1 MPPGGRGL
9 SPRLLDLKIR
19 RLVGARSR
27 APTGVIVFPL
37 SGVSKGAQPFAAGG
51 ILPLCF
57 LTFTQL
63 SLVADDCKK
72 LLVESMNAFLE
83 PIRDRR
89 KALTKT
95 PSSSGTCSKP
105 ATPKPRPGLAESGC
119 AQEKAELYLL
129 EKAGRCL
136 LAAGGSAPDP
146 DLENDACWRAK
157 PRANRRHC
165 FPKRGFQRG
174 SALCRRRHSSS
185 LLLNVYATVA
195 CRRRLQKA
203 PRRIHERLPR
213 THSRPAQG
221 LDKDPKLVWDML
233 EAGNAKARARASRN
247 LDALK
252 KKLNFI
258 F

>member
-1 MPPGGRGL
+1 MLEAGNAKARARPFWMRSRKAELLSFREGRKMPLAAGAQP
-9 SPRLLDLKIR
+9 PDLDLKIMTPA
-19 RLVGARSR
+19 GARSR
-27 APTGVIVFPL
+27 APTGVIVFPP
-37 SGVSKGAQPFAAGG
+37 GV
-51 ILPLCF
+51 
-57 LTFTQL
+57 
-63 SLVADDCKK
+63 
-72 LLVESMNAFLE
+72 
-83 PIRDRR
+83 
-89 KALTKT
+89 
-95 PSSSGTCSKP
+95 
-105 ATPKPRPGLAESGC
+105 PK
-119 AQEKAELYLL
+119 
-129 EKAGRCL
+129 
-136 LAAGGSAPDP
+136 
-146 DLENDACWRAK
+146 
-157 PRANRRHC
+157 
-165 FPKRGFQRG
+165 G

>member
-1 MPPGGRGL
+1 MTP
-9 SPRLLDLKIR
+9 
-19 RLVGARSR
+19 VGARSR
-27 APTGVIVFPL
+27 APAGVVFFPKR
-37 SGVSKGAQPFAAGG
+37 VSKGLSPFGQG

-89 KALTKT
+89 KAL
-95 PSSSGTCSKP
+95 
-105 ATPKPRPGLAESGC
+105 
-119 AQEKAELYLL
+119 
-129 EKAGRCL
+129 
-136 LAAGGSAPDP
+136 
-146 DLENDACWRAK
+146 
-157 PRANRRHC
+157 
-165 FPKRGFQRG
+165 
-174 SALCRRRHSSS
+174 
-185 LLLNVYATVA
+185 
-195 CRRRLQKA
+195 
-203 PRRIHERLPR
+203 
-213 THSRPAQG
+213 
-221 LDKDPKLVWDML
+221 DKDPKLVWDML

>member
-1 MPPGGRGL
+1 MPWRPGG
-9 SPRLLDLKIR
+9 SAPDLLDLENNDAS
-19 RLVGARSR
+19 LAREAARQQASLFSPR
-27 APTGVIVFPL
+27 
-37 SGVSKGAQPFAAGG
+37 VSKGAQP
-51 ILPLCF
+51 P
-57 LTFTQL
+57 
-63 SLVADDCKK
+63 
-72 LLVESMNAFLE
+72 
-83 PIRDRR
+83 
-89 KALTKT
+89 
-95 PSSSGTCSKP
+95 
-105 ATPKPRPGLAESGC
+105 
-119 AQEKAELYLL
+119 
-129 EKAGRCL
+129 
-136 LAAGGSAPDP
+136 
-146 DLENDACWRAK
+146 
-157 PRANRRHC
+157 
-165 FPKRGFQRG
+165 
-174 SALCRRRHSSS
+174 CRRRHSSS

>member
-1 MPPGGRGL
+1 MTPA
-9 SPRLLDLKIR
+9 
-19 RLVGARSR
+19 GARSR
-27 APTGVIVFPL
+27 APTGVIVFPK
-37 SGVSKGAQPFAAGG
+37 GVSKGAQPLAAGG

-105 ATPKPRPGLAESGC
+105 ATPKP
-119 AQEKAELYLL
+119 
-129 EKAGRCL
+129 
-136 LAAGGSAPDP
+136 
-146 DLENDACWRAK
+146 
-157 PRANRRHC
+157 
-165 FPKRGFQRG
+165 
-174 SALCRRRHSSS
+174 
-185 LLLNVYATVA
+185 
-195 CRRRLQKA
+195 
-203 PRRIHERLPR
+203 
-213 THSRPAQG
+213 
-221 LDKDPKLVWDML
+221 
-233 EAGNAKARARASRN
+233 ARASRN

>member
-1 MPPGGRGL
+1 MPL
-9 SPRLLDLKIR
+9 
-19 RLVGARSR
+19 A
-27 APTGVIVFPL
+27 A
-37 SGVSKGAQPFAAGG
+37 GAQP
-51 ILPLCF
+51 
-57 LTFTQL
+57 
-63 SLVADDCKK
+63 
-72 LLVESMNAFLE
+72 
-83 PIRDRR
+83 
-89 KALTKT
+89 
-95 PSSSGTCSKP
+95 
-105 ATPKPRPGLAESGC
+105 
-119 AQEKAELYLL
+119 
-129 EKAGRCL
+129 
-136 LAAGGSAPDP
+136 P
-146 DLENDACWRAK
+146 DLDLENNDACWRAK

-165 FPKRGFQRG
+165 FPQGGFQRG

-252 KKLNFI
+252 KS
-258 F
+258 

>member
-1 MPPGGRGL
+1 MPPAAGGSAPG
-9 SPRLLDLKIR
+9 PPTWKTMTP
-19 RLVGARSR
+19 VGARSR
-27 APTGVIVFPL
+27 APTGVVFSPSGFQRGSAPL
-37 SGVSKGAQPFAAGG
+37 AAEG

-89 KALTKT
+89 KAL
-95 PSSSGTCSKP
+95 
-105 ATPKPRPGLAESGC
+105 
-119 AQEKAELYLL
+119 
-129 EKAGRCL
+129 
-136 LAAGGSAPDP
+136 
-146 DLENDACWRAK
+146 
-157 PRANRRHC
+157 
-165 FPKRGFQRG
+165 
-174 SALCRRRHSSS
+174 
-185 LLLNVYATVA
+185 
-195 CRRRLQKA
+195 
-203 PRRIHERLPR
+203 
-213 THSRPAQG
+213 
-221 LDKDPKLVWDML
+221 DKDPKLVWDML

>member
-1 MPPGGRGL
+1 MPPAAGAQ
-9 SPRLLDLKIR
+9 PRTPTWKTMTP
-19 RLVGARSR
+19 VGARSR
-27 APTGVIVFPL
+27 APAGVVFSPKRGFQRGSAPL
-37 SGVSKGAQPFAAGG
+37 AAEG

-89 KALTKT
+89 KAL
-95 PSSSGTCSKP
+95 
-105 ATPKPRPGLAESGC
+105 
-119 AQEKAELYLL
+119 
-129 EKAGRCL
+129 
-136 LAAGGSAPDP
+136 
-146 DLENDACWRAK
+146 
-157 PRANRRHC
+157 
-165 FPKRGFQRG
+165 
-174 SALCRRRHSSS
+174 
-185 LLLNVYATVA
+185 
-195 CRRRLQKA
+195 
-203 PRRIHERLPR
+203 
-213 THSRPAQG
+213 
-221 LDKDPKLVWDML
+221 DKDPKLVWDML

>member
-1 MPPGGRGL
+1 MPPAAGGL
-9 SPRLLDLKIR
+9 SPRTPDLENNDACWRAKPARQQASCFPKRGFKGLSPFGR
-19 RLVGARSR
+19 RR
-27 APTGVIVFPL
+27 
-37 SGVSKGAQPFAAGG
+37 G

-89 KALTKT
+89 KAL
-95 PSSSGTCSKP
+95 
-105 ATPKPRPGLAESGC
+105 
-119 AQEKAELYLL
+119 
-129 EKAGRCL
+129 
-136 LAAGGSAPDP
+136 
-146 DLENDACWRAK
+146 
-157 PRANRRHC
+157 
-165 FPKRGFQRG
+165 
-174 SALCRRRHSSS
+174 
-185 LLLNVYATVA
+185 
-195 CRRRLQKA
+195 
-203 PRRIHERLPR
+203 
-213 THSRPAQG
+213 
-221 LDKDPKLVWDML
+221 DKDPKLVWDML

>member
-1 MPPGGRGL
+1 MPPAAGGSAPG
-9 SPRLLDLKIR
+9 PPTWKTMTP
-19 RLVGARSR
+19 VGARSR
-27 APTGVIVFPL
+27 APTGVIVSPKRGFQRGSAPL
-37 SGVSKGAQPFAAGG
+37 AAGG

-89 KALTKT
+89 KAL
-95 PSSSGTCSKP
+95 
-105 ATPKPRPGLAESGC
+105 
-119 AQEKAELYLL
+119 
-129 EKAGRCL
+129 
-136 LAAGGSAPDP
+136 
-146 DLENDACWRAK
+146 
-157 PRANRRHC
+157 
-165 FPKRGFQRG
+165 
-174 SALCRRRHSSS
+174 
-185 LLLNVYATVA
+185 
-195 CRRRLQKA
+195 
-203 PRRIHERLPR
+203 
-213 THSRPAQG
+213 
-221 LDKDPKLVWDML
+221 DKDPKLVWDML

>member
-1 MPPGGRGL
+1 MPPEAFFL
-9 SPRLLDLKIR
+9 
-19 RLVGARSR
+19 
-27 APTGVIVFPL
+27 F
-37 SGVSKGAQPFAAGG
+37 
-51 ILPLCF
+51 CF

-89 KALTKT
+89 KA
-95 PSSSGTCSKP
+95 
-105 ATPKPRPGLAESGC
+105 
-119 AQEKAELYLL
+119 
-129 EKAGRCL
+129 
-136 LAAGGSAPDP
+136 
-146 DLENDACWRAK
+146 
-157 PRANRRHC
+157 
-165 FPKRGFQRG
+165 
-174 SALCRRRHSSS
+174 
-185 LLLNVYATVA
+185 
-195 CRRRLQKA
+195 
-203 PRRIHERLPR
+203 
-213 THSRPAQG
+213 

>member
-1 MPPGGRGL
+1 MMTPAWREAARQQASL
-9 SPRLLDLKIR
+9 FSPR
-19 RLVGARSR
+19 
-27 APTGVIVFPL
+27 
-37 SGVSKGAQPFAAGG
+37 VSKGAQPLAAGG

-105 ATPKPRPGLAESGC
+105 ATPKPAPGPRGIWMRSRK
-119 AQEKAELYLL
+119 KAELYLL

-136 LAAGGSAPDP
+136 RRPGGSAPGN
-146 DLENDACWRAK
+146 LENDACWRAK

-165 FPKRGFQRG
+165 FPQGFPKG
-174 SALCRRRHSSS
+174 LSPFAAGGILPLCF
-185 LLLNVYATVA
+185 LTFTQLVA

-213 THSRPAQG
+213 THFATGARP
-221 LDKDPKLVWDML
+221 
-233 EAGNAKARARASRN
+233 
-247 LDALK
+247 
-252 KKLNFI
+252 
-258 F
+258 

>member
-1 MPPGGRGL
+1 MTPA
-9 SPRLLDLKIR
+9 
-19 RLVGARSR
+19 GARSR
-27 APTGVIVFPL
+27 APTGVIVFP
-37 SGVSKGAQPFAAGG
+37 KGFQRAQPFAAGG

-89 KALTKT
+89 KAL
-95 PSSSGTCSKP
+95 
-105 ATPKPRPGLAESGC
+105 
-119 AQEKAELYLL
+119 
-129 EKAGRCL
+129 
-136 LAAGGSAPDP
+136 
-146 DLENDACWRAK
+146 
-157 PRANRRHC
+157 
-165 FPKRGFQRG
+165 
-174 SALCRRRHSSS
+174 
-185 LLLNVYATVA
+185 
-195 CRRRLQKA
+195 
-203 PRRIHERLPR
+203 
-213 THSRPAQG
+213 
-221 LDKDPKLVWDML
+221 DKDPKLVWDML

>member
-1 MPPGGRGL
+1 MTP
-9 SPRLLDLKIR
+9 
-19 RLVGARSR
+19 VGARSR

-37 SGVSKGAQPFAAGG
+37 GFPKGLSPFAAGG

-63 SLVADDCKK
+63 SLVADDCK
-72 LLVESMNAFLE
+72 
-83 PIRDRR
+83 
-89 KALTKT
+89 
-95 PSSSGTCSKP
+95 
-105 ATPKPRPGLAESGC
+105 
-119 AQEKAELYLL
+119 
-129 EKAGRCL
+129 
-136 LAAGGSAPDP
+136 
-146 DLENDACWRAK
+146 
-157 PRANRRHC
+157 
-165 FPKRGFQRG
+165 
-174 SALCRRRHSSS
+174 
-185 LLLNVYATVA
+185 
-195 CRRRLQKA
+195 KA

>member
-1 MPPGGRGL
+1 MPSGGRGL
-9 SPRLLDLKIR
+9 SPRTSSTWKIMTPA
-19 RLVGARSR
+19 GARSR
-27 APTGVIVFPL
+27 APTGVIVFPKGFPKGL
-37 SGVSKGAQPFAAGG
+37 SPFAAGG

-89 KALTKT
+89 KAL
-95 PSSSGTCSKP
+95 
-105 ATPKPRPGLAESGC
+105 
-119 AQEKAELYLL
+119 
-129 EKAGRCL
+129 
-136 LAAGGSAPDP
+136 
-146 DLENDACWRAK
+146 
-157 PRANRRHC
+157 
-165 FPKRGFQRG
+165 
-174 SALCRRRHSSS
+174 
-185 LLLNVYATVA
+185 
-195 CRRRLQKA
+195 
-203 PRRIHERLPR
+203 
-213 THSRPAQG
+213 
-221 LDKDPKLVWDML
+221 DKDPKLVWDML